1 MDERD
6 VMVHLSHLRDIRRER
21 CRDRLAAQAG
31 VERVSGFRR
40 MLRGL
45 WGWITSIRWGRIPL
59 PERPPTV
66 RIGSATRPA
75 HK

>member
-6 VMVHLSHLRDIRRER
+6 VMVHLAHLRDIRRER
-21 CRDRLAAQAG
+21 CRDRLVAQVGEGQESWRTRWVQA
-31 VERVSGFRR
+31 
-40 MLRGL
+40 LR
-45 WGWITSIRWGRIPL
+45 GWITGIRLGRIPL

-66 RIGSATRPA
+66 RIDSATRPA